1 MTIDPEKI
9 AAYADGELG
18 PEEAAQVEAAMEIDP
33 SIVEQIEA
41 HRALRDQLRA
51 HFAPMLDAP
60 VPKQLTAL
68 LGTRDD
74 ENKVV
79 NLTAVRRA
87 REAAKPAMAPQ
98 RRWMTGGALAASLA
112 LGLVLGTQ
120 IPRGEDG
127 GTIAEEDGQLI
138 ASGALDTALTTQ
150 LASDQQGK
158 DVRILL
164 SFEDR
169 AGRYCRS
176 FEETAAAGIACHNG
190 TGWAIERLQSRRG
203 EGTVQGQY
211 RQAGSADRDI
221 MEASQ
226 NMALN
231 GVLDDVDEQKARDS
245 GWRR

>member
-18 PEEAAQVEAAMEIDP
+18 PEEAAQVEAAMETDP

-74 ENKVV
+74 ESKVV
-79 NLTAVRRA
+79 DLAAVRRA
-87 REAAKPAMAPQ
+87 REATKPAMAPQ

-120 IPRGEDG
+120 IPRGERG
-127 GTIAEEDGQLI
+127 GTIANEGGQLI
-138 ASGALDTALTTQ
+138 ASGTLDTALTTQ
-150 LASDQQGK
+150 LASDRGK

-190 TGWAIERLQSRRG
+190 AGWAIERLQSRRG
-203 EGTVQGQY
+203 EGTAQGQY
-211 RQAGSADRDI
+211 RQAGSAGRDI

-231 GVLDDVDEQKARDS
+231 GALDDVAEQKARAS

>member
-18 PEEAAQVEAAMEIDP
+18 PEEAAQVEAAMETDP

-79 NLTAVRRA
+79 DLAAVRRA
-87 REAAKPAMAPQ
+87 APQ

-120 IPRGEDG
+120 IPRGESG

-203 EGTVQGQY
+203 ESTAQGQY
-211 RQAGSADRDI
+211 RQAGSAGRDI

-231 GVLDDVDEQKARDS
+231 GALDDVAEQKARDS

>member
-18 PEEAAQVEAAMEIDP
+18 PEEAAQVEAAMASDP
-33 SIVEQIEA
+33 TILKQVEA

-60 VPKQLTAL
+60 VPGHLTAL
-68 LGTRDD
+68 LGTLD
-74 ENKVV
+74 EKDKVID
-79 NLTAVRRA
+79 LAAVRRA
-87 REAAKPAMAPQ
+87 REEAKPAIAPQ
-98 RRWMTGGALAASLA
+98 RRWLTGGALAASLA

-120 IPRGEDG
+120 VPRGAGDAPIVRDG
-127 GTIAEEDGQLI
+127 GQLI
-138 ASGALDTALTTQ
+138 AGGALDTALANQ

-176 FEETAAAGIACHNG
+176 FEDATTAGIACHNG
-190 TGWAIERLQSRRG
+190 TGWAIERLQSRRD
-203 EGTVQGQY
+203 EGTAQGQY
-211 RQAGSADRDI
+211 RQAGSAGRDI

-231 GVLDDVDEQKARDS
+231 GALDVEAERKARDS